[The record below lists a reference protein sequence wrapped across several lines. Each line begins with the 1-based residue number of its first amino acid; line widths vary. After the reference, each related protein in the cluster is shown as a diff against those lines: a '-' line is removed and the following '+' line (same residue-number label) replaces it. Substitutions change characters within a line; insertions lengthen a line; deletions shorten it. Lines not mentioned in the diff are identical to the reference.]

1 MQGIDGNLLTT
12 CFSNIL
18 EKFTAKQAKIMG
30 NFAEVLAENQSK
42 NMNRIS
48 IEIGMQ
54 LNSFNENL
62 SAYKA
67 NRSSGVATI
76 SINPNKKST
85 GAATICIN
93 PARHTTSRANDSGE
107 EDKNSDSSQGE
118 HDMRKAKRK
127 HLSSICQKSKTHV
140 RDTGENRQ
148 PAEEDE
154 LSLNGRCDF
163 DDRLIGLL
171 ILLTL
176 AMQKFR
182 LIRSEKV

>member
-1 MQGIDGNLLTT
+1 MQGIDGNLLTI

-18 EKFTAKQAKIMG
+18 EKFNAKQTKLMG
-30 NFAEVLAENQSK
+30 NFAEVLVENQSK

-48 IEIGMQ
+48 TEIGMQ

-67 NRSSGVATI
+67 NRSSGVVTI
-76 SINPNKKST
+76 SVNPNKKST

-93 PARHTTSRANDSGE
+93 PARHTTWRANDRGE

-118 HDMRKAKRK
+118 NDMRKAKRK
-127 HLSSICQKSKTHV
+127 HLSSKCQKSKTYV
-140 RDTGENRQ
+140 RDPVENRQ

-154 LSLNGRCDF
+154 LSLYGGCDF
-163 DDRLIGLL
+163 DDQINRLVDTPHIGN
-171 ILLTL
+171 
-176 AMQKFR
+176 AKN
-182 LIRSEKV
+182 